1 MIAGKKP
8 PMMMGMK
15 PRTLRSNGGLTW
27 HTENIRTLKQ
37 QREALWRVI
46 SENTGNP
53 LLRRQAATIIRE
65 YNIPERNPMAL
76 AQGIARYFQNEVKF
90 FREYPEFFASP
101 MRTIEWGIGDCDDKT
116 IGVAAILR
124 TFRIPVRLKIIRYK
138 HDGERKAHVYPQ
150 AWIDNT
156 WISLETVRQWRL
168 GDDAE
173 NKLKARGI
181 KVSVNYIG
189 DTPTS
194 FKGEGME
201 DYDYDS
207 NLGVAID
214 EEPIAPTDYEDID
227 RYHESVGDE
236 ASDAVVAQI
245 DDVEEESIDVEDDIK
260 TRPMPLSFS
269 RLIPN
274 ASRIYIELNDGR
286 RILFTRR

>member
-1 MIAGKKP
+1 MLQSK
-8 PMMMGMK
+8 
-15 PRTLRSNGGLTW
+15 GGLSW

-37 QREALWRVI
+37 QRDALWRVV
-46 SENTGNP
+46 SNNTGNP
-53 LLRRQAATIIRE
+53 LLRRQAAVIIRE

-76 AQGIARYFQNEVKF
+76 AQGIASYFQTEVKF

-124 TFRIPVRLKIIRYK
+124 TFRIPVRLKIIRYTQ
-138 HDGERKAHVYPQ
+138 GGTRKGHVYPQ
-150 AWIDNT
+150 AWINNKWLT
-156 WISLETVRQWRL
+156 LETVRRWQP
-168 GDDAE
+168 GEDAE
-173 NKLKARGI
+173 DKLKARGI
-181 KVSVNYIG
+181 QVNVEYIG

-214 EEPIAPTDYEDID
+214 DEPVAPTDYEDID
-227 RYHESVGDE
+227 RYRETVENTPDTVI
-236 ASDAVVAQI
+236 ANI
-245 DDVEEESIDVEDDIK
+245 DDVEDDVK
-260 TRPMPLSFS
+260 YRPMPASFR

-274 ASRIYIELNDGR
+274 AARIYIELNDGR
-286 RILFTRR
+286 RILFERK